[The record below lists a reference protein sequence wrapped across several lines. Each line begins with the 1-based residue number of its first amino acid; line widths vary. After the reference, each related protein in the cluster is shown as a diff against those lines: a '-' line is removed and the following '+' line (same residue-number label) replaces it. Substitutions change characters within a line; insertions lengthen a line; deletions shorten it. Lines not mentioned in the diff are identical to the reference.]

1 MDAIQE
7 YVPAEAA
14 DVEIHLEE
22 TAVSGSFFFCAAA
35 AVTATA
41 SEEAATLVPDAETTA
56 ACGSSFSCAAAAALA
71 ETDAANLLERGQLR
85 LFPPA
90 FSK

>member
-1 MDAIQE
+1 MLQTVDAAVIPQWE
-7 YVPAEAA
+7 EAA
-14 DVEIHLEE
+14 VDLAT
-22 TAVSGSFFFCAAA
+22 TAVCGSSFFCAAA
-35 AVTATA
+35 AALATVT
-41 SEEAATLVPDAETTA
+41 DAETTA

>member
-1 MDAIQE
+1 MLQTVDAAVIPQWE
-7 YVPAEAA
+7 EAA
-14 DVEIHLEE
+14 VDLAT
-22 TAVSGSFFFCAAA
+22 TAVCGSSFFCVAAA
-35 AVTATA
+35 ALATVT
-41 SEEAATLVPDAETTA
+41 DAETTA

-71 ETDAANLLERGQLR
+71 ETDAANLLERGQLG